1 VPDTLSATA
10 GERMTFPIALDGT
23 DGVPI
28 GSIII
33 ISGLPRG
40 AIFSSGRAYDEA
52 EWKLQTGEIGDLHLV
67 LPRNASGEA
76 QLAIELLEPDGAII
90 ADTATILKVT
100 SDRENNDEISHEAKV
115 LDERTPTVETEVG
128 EERLA
133 NLDAA
138 TATSENPVPLPTRR
152 PTPSAKKNFD
162 SIKPL
167 AFVNL
172 REGPSPSARI
182 IVVVPKGA
190 KLRVIRRKNRWVQVT
205 DSATSKSGWIY
216 TGNVENVR

>member
-1 VPDTLSATA
+1 MA
-10 GERMTFPIALDGT
+10 FPIALDGT

-40 AIFSSGRAYDEA
+40 AIFSSGRAYAEA
-52 EWKLQTGEIGDLHLV
+52 EWNLQTDEIGDLHLV
-67 LPRNASGEA
+67 LPRNARGKA
-76 QLAIELLEPDGAII
+76 KLAIELLEPDGDII

-115 LDERTPTVETEVG
+115 LDERTRTVEAEVG

-133 NLDAA
+133 NLGAS

-152 PTPSAKKNFD
+152 PTPSAKKKFN

-182 IVVVPKGA
+182 ITVVPRGA
-190 KLRVIRRKNRWVQVT
+190 RLRVIGRKNRWAQVT

-216 TGNVENVR
+216 TGNAANVR